1 MKKLIL
7 PLQSDSVLENLNSGD
22 EIEVSGSVLVG
33 RDQVHIRFINLIK
46 EGKEL
51 PVDIKNQGIYY
62 VGPSP
67 APNGYVIGS
76 AGPTT
81 SSRMDKLT
89 LPLLERGLKVM
100 IGKGNRASHILE
112 GCKKYKAVYL
122 AAIGGAGAY
131 LAQCIKKV
139 EEIAY
144 PELGTESLKRFYI
157 EKFPAIVA
165 FDIYGNTIYT
175 YTKAV

>member
-1 MKKLIL
+1 MKNLIL
-7 PLQSDSVLENLNSGD
+7 PLESDSLLEPLKAGD
-22 EIEVSGSVLVG
+22 EIEISGSVLVG
-33 RDQVHIRFINLIK
+33 RDQVHIRFVNLIK

-51 PVDIKNQGIYY
+51 PVNIKNEGIYY
-62 VGPSP
+62 VGPTP
-67 APNGYVIGS
+67 APTNYPIGS

-81 SSRMDKLT
+81 SSRMDKVT
-89 LPLLERGLKVM
+89 IPLLEKGLKVM
-100 IGKGNRASHILE
+100 IGKGNRSPAILE
-112 GCKKYKAVYL
+112 ACKKYKAVYL

-131 LAQCIKKV
+131 LSRCIKKV

-144 PELGTESLKRFYI
+144 SELGTESLKRFYI

-175 YTKAV
+175 YTQSI

>member
-7 PLQSDSVLENLNSGD
+7 PLQNESVLEDLNAGD
-22 EIEVSGSVLVG
+22 EIAISGSVLVG

-51 PVDIKNQGIYY
+51 PVNIKNQGIYY

-67 APNGYVIGS
+67 TPTNCVVGS

-89 LPLLERGLKVM
+89 IPLIEKGLKVM
-100 IGKGNRASHILE
+100 IGKGNRATHILE

-139 EEIAY
+139 EEITY
-144 PELGTESLKRFYI
+144 TELGTESLKRFYI
-157 EKFPAIVA
+157 ENFPAIVA

>member
-7 PLQSDSVLENLNSGD
+7 PLQDTSILESLNAGD
-22 EIEVSGSVLVG
+22 EVEISGCVLVG
-33 RDQVHIRFINLIK
+33 RDQVHIRFINLIR

-67 APNGYVIGS
+67 TPPNQVVGS

-81 SSRMDKLT
+81 SSRMDKVT
-89 LPLLERGLKVM
+89 IPLLERGLKVM
-100 IGKGNRASHILE
+100 IGKGNRSSHILE
-112 GCKKYKAVYL
+112 ACKRYKAIYL

-131 LAQCIKKV
+131 LAQCIKKT

-144 PELGTESLKRFYI
+144 SELGTESLKRFYI
-157 EKFPAIVA
+157 ENFPAIVA

-175 YTKAV
+175 YTKSV